1 VRTGSLSAL
10 AVEEAHCCVAGEG
23 VSEKI
28 QDCSIEV
35 GLCRWEEEEEAAG
48 H

>member
-10 AVEEAHCCVAGEG
+10 AVEEAHCCVVGEG
-23 VSEKI
+23 VSERS
-28 QDCSIEV
+28 QDYSIGV
-35 GLCRWEEEEEAAG
+35 GLYRWEEEEEAAG